1 MMDLNLIS
9 LIRETNLELLRRK
22 LVRLQII
29 LDHDINMEI
38 ATMM

>member
-1 MMDLNLIS
+1 MMALNLIS
-9 LIRETNLELLRRK
+9 LIRETNLALLRRK

-29 LDHDINMEI
+29 LDLDINMEI